1 MAPAAAVPESQAVGR
16 VQNTPKQQNTPI
28 AATVNTTKAKVAGG
42 AALLLGSAAAH
53 AQEATGA
60 SAAFTEVQAAG
71 TEMAGYAWPV
81 VASITAALIG
91 IKLFKKFANRAS

>member
-1 MAPAAAVPESQAVGR
+1 MTL
-16 VQNTPKQQNTPI
+16 NTIAQHVKQ
-28 AATVNTTKAKVAGG
+28 AATSTRGKVAGG
-42 AALLLGSAAAH
+42 AALLMGSVAAH

-60 SAAFTEVQAAG
+60 AAAFDEVSASGA
-71 TEMAGYAWPV
+71 EMAGYAWPV

>member
-1 MAPAAAVPESQAVGR
+1 MTL
-16 VQNTPKQQNTPI
+16 NTLAQHVKQ
-28 AATVNTTKAKVAGG
+28 AATDTRGKVAGS

-60 SAAFTEVQAAG
+60 AAAFSEIQSTGSDMV
-71 TEMAGYAWPV
+71 GYAWPV

>member
-1 MAPAAAVPESQAVGR
+1 M
-16 VQNTPKQQNTPI
+16 TKQTVIQTL

-60 SAAFTEVQAAG
+60 SAAFTEVQTAG

>member
-1 MAPAAAVPESQAVGR
+1 MTMKALFQNAKTAVQSTQ
-16 VQNTPKQQNTPI
+16 
-28 AATVNTTKAKVAGG
+28 AKVTGG
-42 AALLLGSAAAH
+42 AALLMGSAASH

-60 SAAFTEVQAAG
+60 AAAFSEVQSQGAD
-71 TEMAGYAWPV
+71 MAGYAWPV